1 MKHLH
6 ESIFD
11 SDFDGDIPY
20 IGLPHLKDYQKVLDK
35 IKAHKKGTRE
45 ISWRDIR
52 EFMELLVN
60 YNKLLADPGE
70 YYDWFD
76 HRRTNSDCFAVIYRE
91 LRPWRGPGFI
101 DIIDSARKIRIRLSE
116 RELSKTPYEFRAY
129 SRGNLDNYV
138 YEIDPRLIDLLDY
151 TLF

>member
-11 SDFDGDIPY
+11 PDFDGDIPY
-20 IGLPHLKDYQKVLDK
+20 MKLPHLQDYQKVLDK
-35 IKAHKKGTRE
+35 IKRRKGTIQE
-45 ISWRDIR
+45 ISPRDIS
-52 EFMELLVN
+52 EFMDLLKN
-60 YNKLLADPGE
+60 HNKLLAGPEE

-76 HRRTNSDCFAVIYRE
+76 HHRTNSDCFAVIYRE
-91 LRPWRGPGFI
+91 LRPGRVPGFI
-101 DIIDSARKIRIRLSE
+101 DIIDSARKIRIRLSV
-116 RELSKTPYEFRAY
+116 RESSKTPYESRAY
-129 SRGNLDNYV
+129 SRSTYDNYV